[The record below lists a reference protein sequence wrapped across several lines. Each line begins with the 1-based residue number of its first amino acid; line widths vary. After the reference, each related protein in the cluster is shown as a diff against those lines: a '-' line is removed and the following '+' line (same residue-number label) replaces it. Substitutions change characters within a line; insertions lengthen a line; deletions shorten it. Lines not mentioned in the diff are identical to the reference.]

1 MKLTTQNRNA
11 VRRNISRAVVL
22 AFVVEVVL
30 FPIRPA
36 LGQEAT
42 SLRLPG
48 QMVSESLEYF
58 PAVLRGLQ
66 YFPDDPLKFNF
77 IIDAGDEDLAGE
89 SLKNESSELIK
100 YFLASLTVPDE
111 NMWVNLS
118 PTEKDRMIPD
128 GFGSTK
134 MGMTLLAQDYLLKQL
149 AASLTNPETDLG
161 KTYWDNA
168 GSGCDHSLQNR
179 VWIVPDIAKIYRQQ
193 DKVFVAQAHLKVMLA
208 EDRSL
213 DGQQSVGVMAS
224 RGALSTSSDVA
235 ERSSV
240 AGAPATAQG
249 TSQIFRATILPI
261 IEKQVNEGKD
271 FAPLRQVYH
280 SLILA
285 VWFKKHLRESFL
297 GKNYAQKN
305 KIDGVETDDLSLKEK
320 IYGEYLQSFEKGIY
334 NIIKEEVDPLTQEM
348 IPRKYF
354 SGGIDATNL
363 VTGVDV
369 AGSSLE
375 VKSAQKGR
383 AYEVLTYLGLNRES
397 KNRSFVAALSV
408 SLLFHLS
415 LLAWGPPAI
424 DARPIESAPRLEAV
438 LASLPDLKKSDEQ
451 QGPNSTDQKEP
462 KPLIMRIDGKPL
474 EFYEGSLQAP
484 LATIMTPQEGADPKN
499 PFGLSEEQL
508 KASPH
513 ALVGANGEV
522 VEVPIGQVGV
532 SALTRESTYVPPPVL
547 KEYEP
552 PPVYSYGSLDR
563 FAPTAAG
570 FKPITIAQG
579 KNLAM
584 EPVKGLKDTYE
595 VAVRGIGTLGD
606 MANRLGIWK
615 EHPEHQG
622 NVVSP
627 QKADELLTR
636 MGDINSVDFGVRK
649 ESLFTAYNFTADEL
663 ARFFNQAGQQL
674 TPKEKE
680 FRDFLEKNGAIK
692 KQGGQF
698 VGGQDVNI
706 LVHPN
711 DLSEADE
718 RTAREHEKGHALYEQ
733 DKQYQKAVSN
743 VKDKLTADQKEF
755 LKKLLMHMGYHE
767 VSHDREFAE
776 YFTDTELLIAHLR
789 RIFKDQY
796 DRNQSP
802 ETRARAREL
811 AAKMFEE
818 RAVSKRESGQFF
830 KDFMKEFLNK
840 TMLGLVQAK
849 RDAQKRA
856 GIDDAE
862 AKPAE
867 MSFLNTNIIPHFDP
881 GGIGLSLSRVEVKS
895 FEGNKE
901 EIIKRLA
908 QAEQKVSAQD
918 QKQALAD
925 LERYIKDQGY
935 TAEDVFALRQDY
947 FENGAWDIN
956 LVRKQ
961 GEVPLQKVVE
971 RKLAQVPV
979 SERNNAQSILKAV
992 REVLSQ
998 KSYAFGESLSV
1009 RVLVNVAGESLELA
1023 VYAYGT
1029 HNRSWQG
1036 QTRVR
1041 AESLRA
1047 VTFSLNYPD
1056 RLEDWGGNLDVYARG
1071 ENFSQ
1076 AFDGAFGKL
1085 DEKLKS
1091 RGIGSMSPVS
1101 QTRNA
1106 LTLEQILAERFNGV
1120 QRVYPQQSLDFLMP
1134 VDIGGEVWD
1143 LHIVQNEKR
1152 DGFETRLAIEIPG
1165 TGETLGSLGVRVDTT
1180 TAREGFQKAVVELRR
1195 KIKDKPPASASAKSA
1210 SSALDAEAVGG
1221 IDFNPQNWQIEEQE
1235 QLKRP
1240 ALSQILFD
1248 PETSTLIPFSGIT
1261 PFIIQTTPVS
1271 LPLLLGFSSSF
1282 VSEDTSLAQVP

>member
-22 AFVVEVVL
+22 AFVVEMVL
-30 FPIRPA
+30 LPIRSA
-36 LGQEAT
+36 FGQEAV
-42 SLRLPG
+42 SLPG
-48 QMVSESLEYF
+48 QIISESPNYS

-77 IIDAGDEDLAGE
+77 IIDAGDEDLTGKVLKDEAG
-89 SLKNESSELIK
+89 ELIK

-118 PTEKDRMIPD
+118 PVEKDRIIPD

-149 AASLTNPETDLG
+149 AASLTNPDTPLG
-161 KTYWDNA
+161 QKYWENA
-168 GSGCDHSLQNR
+168 GLGGDHSLQNR
-179 VWIVPDIAKIYRQQ
+179 VWIVPDVARIYRQE

-208 EDRSL
+208 EDYTVI
-213 DGQQSVGVMAS
+213 G
-224 RGALSTSSDVA
+224 SS
-235 ERSSV
+235 EKSSV
-240 AGAPATAQG
+240 IERIPQG
-249 TSQIFRATILPI
+249 DKAIPEKEIASQKALAMTSNIFRTTILPV
-261 IEKQVNEGKD
+261 IEKQVNEGRD

-285 VWFKKHLRESFL
+285 GWFKKHLRESFL

-305 KIDGVETDDLSLKEK
+305 KINGVETDDLSLKEK

-375 VKSAQKGR
+375 VESAQKGR

-522 VEVPIGQVGV
+522 VEVPIGQAGV
-532 SALTRESTYVPPPVL
+532 AALTRESTYVPPPVL

-552 PPVYSYGSLDR
+552 PPVFSYSDPNS
-563 FAPTAAG
+563 FAGPVIRLKRIEIPEG
-570 FKPITIAQG
+570 Q
-579 KNLAM
+579 NLAIKD
-584 EPVKGLKDTYE
+584 VKGLAGTRE
-595 VAVRGIGTLGD
+595 VAVVNEAQMGD
-606 MANRLGIWK
+606 MLNRFGIWK
-615 EHPEHQG
+615 EHPSYTG
-622 NVVSP
+622 RVVSP
-627 QKADELLTR
+627 QQVDDLLTR
-636 MGDINSVDFGVRK
+636 VGDINSDHFGKRK
-649 ESLFTAYNFTADEL
+649 ESLFTAYNATADEL
-663 ARFFNQAGQQL
+663 ARFFNQAGDKL
-674 TPKEKE
+674 TSKEAE
-680 FRDFLEKNGAIK
+680 FRSFLERKGVIK

-698 VGGQDVNI
+698 VGDKGMNI

-711 DLSEADE
+711 DLHEADAD
-718 RTAREHEKGHALYEQ
+718 TVREHEKGHALYEQ
-733 DKQYQKAVSN
+733 DKQYQQDVSN
-743 VKDKLTADQKEF
+743 VKQKLTDEQKEF
-755 LKKLLMHMGYHE
+755 LKKLLTHMGYHE

-776 YFTDTELLIAHLR
+776 YFTDRDLLLSHLR

-796 DRNQSP
+796 DRNQPSQVRD
-802 ETRARAREL
+802 RASQL
-811 AAKMFEE
+811 AAKMFE
-818 RAVSKRESGQFF
+818 RGESGEYFT
-830 KDFMKEFLNK
+830 DFMKKFLGA
-840 TMLGLVQAK
+840 TMPGLV
-849 RDAQKRA
+849 
-856 GIDDAE
+856 E
-862 AKPAE
+862 AKQTAQRRAAIEDGSHRPN
-867 MSFLNTNIIPHFDP
+867 MSFLGTNIIPDRNTSGP
-881 GGIGLSLSRVEVKS
+881 RIGARVFELFS
-895 FEGNKE
+895 FRGTQQ
-901 EIIKRLA
+901 EIIQQFKDPAFNISVEDQKKALRALSGFIDKNYSANDVFVISFNNEDGSFDIDFVRKGGTISMQEVAERRLA
-908 QAEQKVSAQD
+908 QLPA
-918 QKQALAD
+918 
-925 LERYIKDQGY
+925 
-935 TAEDVFALRQDY
+935 
-947 FENGAWDIN
+947 
-956 LVRKQ
+956 
-961 GEVPLQKVVE
+961 
-971 RKLAQVPV
+971 
-979 SERNNAQSILKAV
+979 SEKNNARSILKAV
-992 REVLSQ
+992 HEVFVQ
-998 KSYAFGESLSV
+998 KSYDFGENLTLQVPVNLQGEPFALVVKASGGYSRLWKGGV
-1009 RVLVNVAGESLELA
+1009 KIQDERVYQVDIHFVKEDRPNGWDGNLGVTQQGTDFPTALDSALKDLMERVQRQGIRGDITPLGESA
-1023 VYAYGT
+1023 KV
-1029 HNRSWQG
+1029 
-1036 QTRVR
+1036 
-1041 AESLRA
+1041 
-1047 VTFSLNYPD
+1047 
-1056 RLEDWGGNLDVYARG
+1056 
-1071 ENFSQ
+1071 
-1076 AFDGAFGKL
+1076 
-1085 DEKLKS
+1085 
-1091 RGIGSMSPVS
+1091 
-1101 QTRNA
+1101 
-1106 LTLEQILAERFNGV
+1106 LTLDQIDARLKGIKTQNENQFF
-1120 QRVYPQQSLDFLMP
+1120 DFIIQ
-1134 VDIGGEVWD
+1134 VDIAGGVYD
-1143 LHIVQNEKR
+1143 LHVIQTKEGG
-1152 DGFETRLAIEIPG
+1152 GFETRLAIEIPG
-1165 TGETLGSLGVRVDTT
+1165 TGETLGSLGVRVDGTN
-1180 TAREGFQKAVVELRR
+1180 TAQEGFKKAVEELRR

-1240 ALSQILFD
+1240 ASSQILFD
-1248 PETSTLIPFSGIT
+1248 PETSTIIPFSGIT

-1271 LPLLLGFSSSF
+1271 LPLLLGLSSSLPSGE
-1282 VSEDTSLAQVP
+1282 VSLAEVR